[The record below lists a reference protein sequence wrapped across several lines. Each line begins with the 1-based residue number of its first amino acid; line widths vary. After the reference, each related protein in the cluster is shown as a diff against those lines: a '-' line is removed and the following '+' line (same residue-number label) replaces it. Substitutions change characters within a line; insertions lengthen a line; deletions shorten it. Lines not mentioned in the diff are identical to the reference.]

1 MIKKIHSMQF
11 NIVNSDSFVFGD
23 KTKLFFYKI
32 FFWGV
37 TIGCIL
43 CGLIPGFISFQRI
56 FYTEDTNIFLITYV
70 ILIAFFLINIIGFL
84 SISIQDKV
92 FNKTKHSF
100 LIVLGYLIIFGLL
113 SINAAI
119 FTDFNITENG
129 YEVPFNFFMY
139 IIDLFI
145 IFPLYGF
152 FDYYVL
158 KNVKKE
164 LRRK

>member
-1 MIKKIHSMQF
+1 MIKKTRSLQLNIINSGSM
-11 NIVNSDSFVFGD
+11 VFSD
-23 KTKLFFYKI
+23 KTKLFFYNL

-43 CGLIPGFISFQRI
+43 CGLIPGFISFKRI
-56 FYTEDTNIFLITYV
+56 FYTEDSNIFLVTYMFLM
-70 ILIAFFLINIIGFL
+70 IFFLINIIGFL
-84 SISIQDKV
+84 TISISDKV
-92 FNKTKHSF
+92 FLKTKHSF
-100 LIVLGYLIIFGLL
+100 GIVLGYLIIFGLL
-113 SINAAI
+113 SVNAAL

-129 YEVPFNFFMY
+129 YEVPFNFIMY
-139 IIDLFI
+139 IIDLFV

-158 KNVKKE
+158 KNVRKE